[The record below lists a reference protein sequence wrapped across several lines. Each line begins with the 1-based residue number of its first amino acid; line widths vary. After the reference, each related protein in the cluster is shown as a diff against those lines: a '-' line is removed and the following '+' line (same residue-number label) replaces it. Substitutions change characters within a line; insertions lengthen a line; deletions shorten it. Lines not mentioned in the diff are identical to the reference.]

1 MKKAALIHSN
11 ATPQARH
18 FLNRWVFGIWFLIIL
33 MDSFPDLAQLPQEMF
48 QTTGILTIPFSHG
61 YLTQPV
67 LWILKAGL
75 MVFLAAA
82 FLEVRFMI
90 TASVACFL
98 LTVHQG
104 LIRGFGHVNHGEIV
118 LLLAAYLLSVFAVAD
133 YIAYGKN
140 GRVPAGINLN
150 SIPLISILAVM
161 CFTYSFVG
169 IHRLIFSGLEL
180 FTTDTILYHV
190 LINSLISDTWHF
202 QLHELVLRHAWVSM
216 LFKIGFLILTFFE
229 ALAPL
234 CLISRWFRYA
244 FVVVMVP
251 FHFLSGIFL
260 GVFFWQTLVLY
271 MLFFDFSNIL
281 NRISMDKI
289 RAVLGVSRA

>member
-1 MKKAALIHSN
+1 MKKTTLIHSN

-18 FLNRWVFGIWFLIIL
+18 FLNRWVFGVWYLIIL
-33 MDSFPDLAQLPQEMF
+33 LDPFPDLAYLPQEMF
-48 QTTGILTIPFSHG
+48 QTTGILTVPFSHG

-67 LWILKAGL
+67 LWALKIGL

-90 TASVACFL
+90 TASVASIL

-118 LLLAAYLLSVFAVAD
+118 LLLAAYLLSLFAVAD
-133 YIAYGKN
+133 YIAFGRN
-140 GRVPAGINLN
+140 GRAPEGINLN
-150 SIPLISILAVM
+150 SIPLIGILAVM

-169 IHRLIFSGLEL
+169 IHRLIFSGPEL
-180 FTTDTILYHV
+180 YTSDTILYHV
-190 LINSLISDTWHF
+190 LTNSLISDTWHF
-202 QLHELVLRHAWVSM
+202 QLHELVLHHAWVSK
-216 LFKIGFLILTFFE
+216 LFKMGFPVLTFFE
-229 ALAPL
+229 ILAPL

-244 FVVVMVP
+244 FVAVMGP
-251 FHFLSGIFL
+251 FHLLSGIFL

-271 MLFFDFSNIL
+271 MLFFDS
-281 NRISMDKI
+281 SPPPKEE
-289 RAVLGVSRA
+289 G